1 MVQLLFQKDSFQGK
15 RGERPDRTTDAEQ
28 DMLGLQ
34 SNAQQTESSQE
45 TQRRWSTLA
54 STQRTNSF
62 FQPAR

>member
-1 MVQLLFQKDSFQGK
+1 MVQLLFRKDSFQGK

-45 TQRRWSTLA
+45 TQRR
-54 STQRTNSF
+54 
-62 FQPAR
+62 